1 MLCSVFP
8 RFALLTWLHFTG
20 RMREM
25 RLQPGER
32 VEPDADYA
40 YLVTRGTAELLRA
53 GPGGHDIL
61 LRVVRPGEVVRE
73 SGMLQAETRLELLA
87 MPRSALQ

>member
-8 RFALLTWLHFTG
+8 RFALLTSLHFTG
-20 RMREM
+20 RMREI

-32 VEPDADYA
+32 VQPDADYV
-40 YLVTRGTAELLRA
+40 YLVTRGTAQLLRA

-61 LRVVRPGEVVRE
+61 LRVLRPGEVLRE
-73 SGMLQAETRLELLA
+73 TGTLQAETRLELLA